1 MNKGP
6 FFPELIAFCCQHSAY
21 QATDRAGRLR
31 LHYPEN
37 IRVIRVPCAGRV
49 DVLHILKA
57 FEKGADGVLVM
68 GCQEGACCHLTGN
81 SRAKERVRYSEIL
94 LKESGIDG
102 ERIRMVNLAP
112 DMAHKFVQEVTEMT
126 EKVKELGPSP
136 IKKGVRG

>member
-1 MNKGP
+1 M
-6 FFPELIAFCCQHSAY
+6 
-21 QATDRAGRLR
+21 
-31 LHYPEN
+31 
-37 IRVIRVPCAGRV
+37 
-49 DVLHILKA
+49 
-57 FEKGADGVLVM
+57 LVM